1 MFQRGALGRRE
12 NLAQKRDVLR
22 HRVGWARGVEA
33 VPDRVHV
40 GVAGADSQSDSAAT
54 EFVEVARAHPRKEG
68 CPEMGVEHV
77 GPKANGGGSTRDG
90 GQGHESTAPRLH
102 GVDRIEPGPLSV
114 DGEGNELGDVEP
126 AAGEYHAAFHFR
138 LLDVVGATLVQIRQ
152 RVNQKATLSPGS
164 AGENRSMPTPH
175 VVAVSRD
182 ERHRFSKVPREAVT
196 LVEDF
201 GVVGDAHSGATVQH
215 RSRKRWTP
223 ELPNLRQVHLLPAE
237 LFEVTRELGYDLGPG
252 DLGEN
257 VLTAGIDLHALPR
270 DTRLDLGDATVRVT
284 GLRNPCVQINRFREG
299 LMKAVLFTVDGEPT
313 AEPVR
318 GNDRRVV
325 RRAGVMAVVERGGE
339 VTPGAAIA
347 VRLPDGDPVPLQPV

>member
-1 MFQRGALGRRE
+1 M
-12 NLAQKRDVLR
+12 
-22 HRVGWARGVEA
+22 
-33 VPDRVHV
+33 P
-40 GVAGADSQSDSAAT
+40 
-54 EFVEVARAHPRKEG
+54 
-68 CPEMGVEHV
+68 
-77 GPKANGGGSTRDG
+77 
-90 GQGHESTAPRLH
+90 APC
-102 GVDRIEPGPLSV
+102 
-114 DGEGNELGDVEP
+114 
-126 AAGEYHAAFHFR
+126 
-138 LLDVVGATLVQIRQ
+138 
-152 RVNQKATLSPGS
+152 
-164 AGENRSMPTPH
+164 

-182 ERHRFSKVPREAVT
+182 ERHRFSKVPREAIT

-201 GVVGDAHSGATVQH
+201 GVVGDAHAGATVQH

-223 ELPNLRQVHLLPAE
+223 DMPNLRQVHLLPGE
-237 LFEVTRELGYDLGPG
+237 LFEATRELGYELGPG

-270 DTRLDLGDATVRVT
+270 DTRLELGDAVVRVT

-339 VTPGAAIA
+339 VVPGTPIT
-347 VRLPDGDPVPLQPV
+347 VRLPEGEQLPLQPV